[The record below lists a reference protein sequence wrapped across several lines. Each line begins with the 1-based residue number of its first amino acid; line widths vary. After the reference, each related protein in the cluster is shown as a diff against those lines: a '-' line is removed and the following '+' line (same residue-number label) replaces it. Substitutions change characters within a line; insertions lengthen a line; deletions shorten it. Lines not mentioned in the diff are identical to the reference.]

1 MRINKV
7 RVRNYR
13 VLEDITVE
21 FDNAITV
28 IGGLNESGKSTLF
41 EAIHRGL
48 VLDPQAGGQV
58 RESMRTAFVDANPE
72 VIVDFTTDA
81 TRYTVHKTFSGQSGK
96 ISLTAL
102 GQPAL
107 SGADAE
113 KKLARLIGIP
123 ELLGAQQRALDASFA
138 MFFVRQGRS
147 LENSAEI
154 IPPAGQLMELL
165 QRDGSAGLLASEADL
180 KLDRVVREAVDE
192 HYPPGRGGFKANSPA
207 ERTKNL
213 FEQAK
218 LEANAAATKLS
229 RLQTLSRDV
238 IEADKQLAESREA
251 LKSIELK
258 LSDARAN
265 LVRAV
270 QARQEMESAEALAK
284 AEEEKLRHFNRS
296 CDDLVVKTKDLDD
309 VAKLKAQNDKKLTDA
324 RELVKENTELL
335 STAQAEARLAEQAVV
350 GAKGELALAEAFVES
365 FTTKNIHE
373 ALLKKSETIRKL
385 REERANLAAKLEPL
399 ALLTK
404 KAFKDIRELGDELV
418 RLRAR
423 RDAVATGI
431 TLKSASCAVTLDGKA
446 LLAGDRAIATSEA
459 LISVGP
465 HAVIQVSPG
474 GGQTLDELREEIS
487 KNEKTYAAKLA
498 RVGAPNLAKAEE
510 LLESKEEAKRKT
522 DEIDSKLEELIENP
536 TGFDEALSVAKV
548 ARENAEKTL
557 EELLAATVQPPAAD
571 SLEAAKALVAKAKG
585 GLRTAEEAENFARG
599 HTERVRA
606 QSVAGIEADSALRE
620 GISGNQA
627 KIDMLK
633 SRISELVKELGDE
646 PVRLERAA
654 SLRKAAEEL
663 RNQADDRKKTAA
675 ANDPDEIRHQVGALE
690 RDELTQNRK
699 IESAKEKRTT
709 SMAQLRADGVTNPHE
724 EAAVALAR
732 QEQAR
737 EAFESASG
745 KASALLLLEKLFIEQ
760 KKLINEKQAAP
771 LVGRI
776 RDYLTPLFGPGTTVE
791 PVWEDR
797 NAGFKTLRLSR
808 PDRPR
813 EGALPVEVL
822 SGGAREQVGAALR
835 LALAELSLI
844 STNEGITVVLD
855 DAFVNTDSER
865 ARKLMPMLLKA
876 SRNGI
881 QVIVLSCNPRDYEG
895 LGAARVD
902 MPAPAVR

>member
-7 RVRNYR
+7 SVRNYR

-58 RESMRTAFVDANPE
+58 LESMRTAFVDEDPE
-72 VIVDFTTDA
+72 VVVDFTTDG
-81 TRYTVHKTFSGQSGK
+81 TRYTVHKTFAGQSGK
-96 ISLTAL
+96 ISLTAP

-107 SGADAE
+107 IKADAE

-180 KLDRVVREAVDE
+180 KVDRVVREAVDE

-207 ERTKNL
+207 ERAKNL

-218 LEANAAATKLS
+218 SSANAAATKLS

-251 LKSIELK
+251 LKSIHLK

-270 QARQEMESAEALAK
+270 QARREMESAEALAK

-365 FTTKNIHE
+365 FSTKNIHE

-385 REERANLAAKLEPL
+385 REERANHAAKLESL
-399 ALLTK
+399 APLTK
-404 KAFKDIRELGDELV
+404 EAIKAIRKLGDELV

-474 GGQTLDELREEIS
+474 GGQTLDELSEEIS
-487 KNEKTYAAKLA
+487 KNEKTYAAKLT

-522 DEIDSKLEELIENP
+522 DEIDSKLEELIEDP
-536 TGFDEALSVAKV
+536 AGFEEALSMASV
-548 ARENAEKTL
+548 ARENADTAL
-557 EELLAATVQPPAAD
+557 TELLEGAAQPPAPD
-571 SLEAAKALVAKAKG
+571 GTDAAKALVAIAKG
-585 GLRTAEEAENFARG
+585 RLRTAEEAEKAARG
-599 HTERVRA
+599 QTERVRK
-606 QSVAGIEADSALRE
+606 QSEAGIADESTLRE
-620 GISGNQA
+620 GISGNQS
-627 KIDMLK
+627 KIDMLT
-633 SRISELVKELGDE
+633 SRIAELVKELGDE
-646 PVRLERAA
+646 PVRLERSA

-675 ANDPDEIRHQVGALE
+675 ANDPDEISHQVGALE

-699 IESAKEKRTT
+699 IESAKEKRTSGMT
-709 SMAQLRADGVTNPHE
+709 QLRADGVTDPHE
-724 EAAVALAR
+724 EAAVALAK

-737 EAFESASG
+737 EEFEFASG

-865 ARKLMPMLLKA
+865 ARRLMPMLLRA

-902 MPAPAVR
+902 MPTPAVR